1 MNVNSEKKFPE
12 KLSDIDIKRIP
23 FFEMTANGPA
33 GSINSNLKDMAKW
46 VRFHLAEGKVDG
58 KQIIARE
65 TLLQMH
71 APQMVIPFD
80 SVFKFLISDETPT
93 ISYGLG
99 WFIQP
104 YRGHYMVHHGGNVPG
119 FSAVVSFIPKE
130 KIGIVVL
137 TNMTGTSLT
146 YTITF
151 NIFDRLLGLTPIDW
165 SKRLMMRE
173 RENSEKKKE
182 AEAEDEKQQQKN
194 TRPSHSLVDYAGHY
208 RHPAYGEIIIGKEG
222 ERLNIEFRERTV
234 PVEHYHYDTFRIS
247 DEDPNH
253 LLVHYEVKNVT
264 FLLNKNGDVDRLT
277 LPLQTGV
284 DDIVFEKVASK

>member
-1 MNVNSEKKFPE
+1 MVN
-12 KLSDIDIKRIP
+12 
-23 FFEMTANGPA
+23 
-33 GSINSNLKDMAKW
+33 
-46 VRFHLAEGKVDG
+46 
-58 KQIIARE
+58 
-65 TLLQMH
+65 
-71 APQMVIPFD
+71 
-80 SVFKFLISDETPT
+80 
-93 ISYGLG
+93 
-99 WFIQP
+99 
-104 YRGHYMVHHGGNVPG
+104 HGGNVPG

-165 SKRLMMRE
+165 SKRLMTEE
-173 RENSEKKKE
+173 RENWEKKKE
-182 AEAEDEKQQQKN
+182 AEAEAEKQQRKN
-194 TRPSHSLVDYAGHY
+194 TRPSHSLLDYAGHY

-234 PVEHYHYDTFRIS
+234 PIEHYHYDTFRIS

-264 FLLNKNGDVDRLT
+264 FLLNKNGDIERLT

-284 DDIVFEKVASK
+284 DDIVFQKVARK